1 VRRIRVRDGVAKHVA
16 GGGGGRALHKR
27 VTDRGVGRSLQIWDV
42 WELDLLGRSIGVE
55 GGSGGGAREGG
66 GGGDGRGVRI

>member
-1 VRRIRVRDGVAKHVA
+1 
-16 GGGGGRALHKR
+16 